1 MIRFICVVV
10 FLILFLILTIPVF
23 FIEWLIGKF
32 NRNAR
37 DYSCLRIVQWGFKA
51 ILKVTGVHTTVI
63 GFENIPDEPV
73 LFIGNHRSFFD
84 ILLTYSRCP
93 RLTGYVAKKEMEKI
107 PLLSTWMRFVYCLFL
122 DRENPKE
129 GLKTI
134 LQAIDYVKQ
143 GISICIFPEG
153 TRNKG
158 EELSML
164 PFKEGA
170 FKIAAKT
177 GCAIVP
183 ISMNNTAAIFENQF
197 PRIKKV
203 NVVVEYG
210 TPIYPKDLAPEDKKH
225 IGAYVQNIIQ
235 ETINKNAELIY
246 LPINANG
253 VSSIIYDIMCLIICL
268 FKRPDVVLI
277 LGVSGCLFLP
287 IYKLFSKSKIIVN
300 IDGLE
305 WRRNKWGTFAKKF
318 LKISEAI
325 SIRIADIIISDNQA
339 IADYVENK
347 YKKKSVVIAYGGDHA
362 TNLSTPIDNDQKKEG
377 YYLGLCRIEPENN
390 IEMILN
396 AFINTD
402 KKIKFMGNWD
412 NSEYGRQLKKYYSN
426 YPNITLLEPNYNIE
440 ELYKL
445 RKNCLAYIHGHSA
458 GGTNPSLVEAM
469 HFNIPIFA
477 FDCDFN
483 RYTTN
488 NLAHYFN
495 DSEQLSLLAESLS
508 FGNLKCRVLDL
519 KNYAEDMYNW
529 RHIAAMYESIY

>member
-1 MIRFICVVV
+1 MKTVAVVGTV
-10 FLILFLILTIPVF
+10 
-23 FIEWLIGKF
+23 
-32 NRNAR
+32 
-37 DYSCLRIVQWGFKA
+37 
-51 ILKVTGVHTTVI
+51 GVPACYG
-63 GFENIPDEPV
+63 GFESLVQN
-73 LFIGNHRSFFD
+73 L
-84 ILLTYSRCP
+84 
-93 RLTGYVAKKEMEKI
+93 
-107 PLLSTWMRFVYCLFL
+107 
-122 DRENPKE
+122 
-129 GLKTI
+129 
-134 LQAIDYVKQ
+134 IDYQ
-143 GISICIFPEG
+143 SDGIQYQIFCSSKKY
-153 TRNKG
+153 NKK
-158 EELSML
+158 L
-164 PFKEGA
+164 K
-170 FKIAAKT
+170 
-177 GCAIVP
+177 
-183 ISMNNTAAIFENQF
+183 N
-197 PRIKKV
+197 
-203 NVVVEYG
+203 Y
-210 TPIYPKDLAPEDKKH
+210 
-225 IGAYVQNIIQ
+225 
-235 ETINKNAELIY
+235 KNAELIY

-347 YKKKSVVIAYGGDHA
+347 YNKKSVVIAYGGDHA
-362 TNLSTPIDNDQKKEG
+362 TNLSTPIDDDQKKDG

-390 IEMILN
+390 IEMILKILN

-495 DSEQLSLLAESLS
+495 DSEQLTSLADSLS

>member
-1 MIRFICVVV
+1 MEENNMKTVAVVGTV
-10 FLILFLILTIPVF
+10 
-23 FIEWLIGKF
+23 
-32 NRNAR
+32 
-37 DYSCLRIVQWGFKA
+37 
-51 ILKVTGVHTTVI
+51 GVPACYG
-63 GFENIPDEPV
+63 GFESLVQN
-73 LFIGNHRSFFD
+73 L
-84 ILLTYSRCP
+84 
-93 RLTGYVAKKEMEKI
+93 
-107 PLLSTWMRFVYCLFL
+107 
-122 DRENPKE
+122 
-129 GLKTI
+129 
-134 LQAIDYVKQ
+134 IDYQ
-143 GISICIFPEG
+143 SDGIQYHIFC
-153 TRNKG
+153 
-158 EELSML
+158 S
-164 PFKEGA
+164 
-170 FKIAAKT
+170 
-177 GCAIVP
+177 
-183 ISMNNTAAIFENQF
+183 S
-197 PRIKKV
+197 KK
-203 NVVVEYG
+203 Y
-210 TPIYPKDLAPEDKKH
+210 DKKFKN
-225 IGAYVQNIIQ
+225 Y
-235 ETINKNAELIY
+235 KNAELIY